1 MSRPTLKLN
10 AGAVA
15 DRIGFFLQESRD
27 NFARLHINSDALV
40 IEYNDKV
47 TGHKLWEIIST
58 VEKNNS

>member
-1 MSRPTLKLN
+1 MYRPTLKLD
-10 AGAVA
+10 AGKVS
-15 DRIGFFLQESRD
+15 DRIGFFVQEARD
-27 NFARLHINSDALV
+27 GFARLHMNSDALV

>member
-1 MSRPTLKLN
+1 MSRPTLKLD
-10 AGAVA
+10 AAKVS
-15 DRIGFFLQESRD
+15 DRIGFFIQEARD
-27 NFARLHINSDALV
+27 GFARLHMNSDALV

>member
-1 MSRPTLKLN
+1 MNRPTLKMN

-27 NFARLHINSDALV
+27 GFARLHMNSDALV

-47 TGHKLWEIIST
+47 TGHKLWEVIST

>member
-1 MSRPTLKLN
+1 MSRPTLKLD
-10 AGAVA
+10 AGKVS
-15 DRIGFFLQESRD
+15 DRIRYFLQEARD
-27 NFARLHINSDALV
+27 GFARLHMNSDALV

>member
-1 MSRPTLKLN
+1 MSRPTLKLD
-10 AGAVA
+10 AGKVS
-15 DRIGFFLQESRD
+15 DRIVFFVQEARD
-27 NFARLHINSDALV
+27 GFARLHMNSDALV